1 MHRNLVHQEQL
12 WEISCN
18 LLKDYLSPDI
28 WREYGPSETEQLT
41 GEATASTR
49 RDDPQEPPTGAEQ
62 ERGELTCS
70 GGGNKEEEA
79 SPLEPPGDIEQ
90 R

>member
-1 MHRNLVHQEQL
+1 M
-12 WEISCN
+12 
-18 LLKDYLSPDI
+18 LKDYLSADI
-28 WREYGPSETEQLT
+28 WREYGPSEVEQQC
-41 GEATASTR
+41 EQATASASR
-49 RDDPQEPPTGAEQ
+49 EDPQEPPTGSEQ

-79 SPLEPPGDIEQ
+79 SPLEPLGDTEQ